1 MKGEFQLGDYLRNLF
16 LPTCLYHTWPCFEKD
31 GFVHYTFATVQK
43 PYNYLS
49 MNQLPTFNLNT
60 HWMKRRLL
68 GVVENQ
74 TSSPFKIWMTLVR
87 KRMILK
93 YKFDSKRKSFST
105 RWNQYLFTLKNNA
118 QHIYIFLQ
126 LFILILILL
135 INSTIN
141 IGKMLYVNFWIFLDV

>member
-1 MKGEFQLGDYLRNLF
+1 M
-16 LPTCLYHTWPCFEKD
+16 
-31 GFVHYTFATVQK
+31 HYAFATIQK

-49 MNQLPTFNLNT
+49 VNQLPTFNLNT

-118 QHIYIFLQ
+118 LHIYIFLL
-126 LFILILILL
+126 LFILLLILL
-135 INSTIN
+135 FNVFFTIN
-141 IGKMLYVNFWIFLDV
+141 IGKKLYFKFKIFLDVWYDSSKQIQLKYKHEN